1 MFDVG
6 KDLVKLREALQ
17 RSQDLFGNNATLLC
31 DSWLPSSM
39 IEICKSNGKE
49 KGGPWECYNAD
60 EFYGWESNKVVAV
73 TAGGFA
79 TLEMATRAKTQL
91 ILILAEPEI
100 EAHKKNYADYQKY
113 FQAAADTGLVE
124 LLVSANANESD
135 NEVEEAITMF
145 ILDNEEDEMM
155 EFEIAMSLSML
166 DNEEG
171 EEEMTKRAIAM
182 SLQREEKD
190 DQI

>member
-1 MFDVG
+1 M
-6 KDLVKLREALQ
+6 LPCWEA
-17 RSQDLFGNNATLLC
+17 
-31 DSWLPSSM
+31 
-39 IEICKSNGKE
+39 
-49 KGGPWECYNAD
+49 
-60 EFYGWESNKVVAV
+60 NKVVAV
-73 TAGGFA
+73 TTGFA

>member
-1 MFDVG
+1 
-6 KDLVKLREALQ
+6 
-17 RSQDLFGNNATLLC
+17 
-31 DSWLPSSM
+31 M

-91 ILILAEPEI
+91 ILILAKPEI
-100 EAHKKNYADYQKY
+100 EDVKKNYVDQKY

-124 LLVSANANESD
+124 LLVSANANDSD
-135 NEVEEAITMF
+135 NEVEEAITMS
-145 ILDNEEDEMM
+145 ILDHEEDEMM
-155 EFEIAMSLSML
+155 KLAIAMSLSML

-171 EEEMTKRAIAM
+171 EVDMTKRAIAM